1 MSENL
6 DVLNRYLFE
15 DLHVRGEIV
24 QLKQSFAD
32 IIGSHNYP
40 EPVTQLLGELLAATS
55 LLTATL
61 KFEGEISVQL
71 QGDGPVSFAVIN
83 GNHQQQ
89 MRGVAQVNGPIA
101 GKDLKALMGNKA
113 NMVITIMPKQG
124 ERYQGI
130 VALQGDTLS
139 ESLEHYFE
147 TSEQLTTKIW
157 LDVDVAKLRAAGMLL
172 QVLPDSQDKQQQ
184 HQDFDHISQLT
195 ATVKSEELH
204 TLDAEQVLYR
214 LYHQE
219 KVRVFE
225 PQPVVF
231 KCSCSEDK
239 CLAAITNLS
248 KQEIEDH
255 IEEYM
260 TIDMT
265 CDYCQKTYHFDR
277 QKLQPILNPQTQH

>member
-1 MSENL
+1 MSENF

-15 DLHVRGEIV
+15 ELHVRGEIV
-24 QLKQSFAD
+24 QLKQSFGD
-32 IIGSHNYP
+32 IIGVHDYP
-40 EPVTQLLGELLAATS
+40 LAVTRLLGELLAATS

-71 QGDGPVSFAVIN
+71 QGDGPVAFAVIN
-83 GNHQQQ
+83 GNHEQQ
-89 MRGVAQVNGPIA
+89 MRGVAQVNGTIV
-101 GKDLKALMGNKA
+101 GDTLSDMLGNA
-113 NMVITIMPKQG
+113 NMVITIMPKHG

-130 VALQGDTLS
+130 VALEGETLS
-139 ESLEHYFE
+139 QCLEHYFA

-157 LDVDVAKLRAAGMLL
+157 LSVDAQNRQAAGMLL
-172 QVLPDSQDKQQQ
+172 QVLPDSDDKEQQLA
-184 HQDFDHISQLT
+184 DFDHISQLT
-195 ATVKSEELH
+195 NTVKDEELYS
-204 TLDAEQVLYR
+204 LEAEQLLFR

-219 KVRVFE
+219 KVRLFE
-225 PQPVVF
+225 PQQVSF
-231 KCSCSEDK
+231 NCGCSEDK
-239 CLAAITNLS
+239 CLAAIMNLS
-248 KQEIEDH
+248 KQEIEEH